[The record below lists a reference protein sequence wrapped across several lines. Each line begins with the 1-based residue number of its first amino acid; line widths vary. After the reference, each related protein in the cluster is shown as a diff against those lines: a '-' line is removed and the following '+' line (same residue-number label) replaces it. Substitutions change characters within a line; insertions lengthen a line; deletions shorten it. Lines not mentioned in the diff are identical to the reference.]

1 MEKFAIPERNILL
14 IIIGLVVMI
23 LGFILLAGGGAENP
37 EVYNYEL
44 FNARRL
50 YVAPLFIIAGIAIE
64 VVAIMWKKKRQ

>member
-1 MEKFAIPERNILL
+1 MERFAIPKRNILL
-14 IIIGLVVMI
+14 IVIGLLVMI
-23 LGFILLAGGGAENP
+23 LGFILLMGGGAENP

-64 VVAIMWKKKRQ
+64 VVAIMWIKRKK